1 MAVAS
6 RGVPEDYVPFHDGA
20 SSYNNFGARLE
31 SAQQV
36 AGLLLQSHHV
46 LSIGMADPSQI
57 SQQGNLWNPPGQHAP
72 IANVAVTPMYGL
84 DAGLALMPVPQPQS
98 HQVNVTSFPVAGLS
112 AAGSSASCTFPGN
125 YQIPQTAAGCQE
137 NHSGGFLYQRDVP
150 ASVQRSQLLALSSDH
165 LMQLAGSTD
174 DIISSS
180 SGMEELTEAESD
192 GNEVTRQEYEAGG
205 AARSTQVNRR
215 ERGRIRS
222 INEHLNRLK
231 ALLNLDSLPCSAF
244 PVTPCC
250 LERRHTTCIK
260 SQSTQ
265 GSGRKGRPRPVKKC
279 ITKVHILRAAYHRIR
294 DLQKQVGVL
303 EAASDTTPELV
314 STSEG

>member
-137 NHSGGFLYQRDVP
+137 NHSGGFFVP
-150 ASVQRSQLLALSSDH
+150 ARCPSV
-165 LMQLAGSTD
+165 GST
-174 DIISSS
+174 
-180 SGMEELTEAESD
+180 LTAPGSVIRPSHAA
-192 GNEVTRQEYEAGG
+192 GWQHGRHNQLQFWYGG
-205 AARSTQVNRR
+205 ADRS
-215 ERGRIRS
+215 
-222 INEHLNRLK
+222 
-231 ALLNLDSLPCSAF
+231 
-244 PVTPCC
+244 
-250 LERRHTTCIK
+250 
-260 SQSTQ
+260 
-265 GSGRKGRPRPVKKC
+265 RKRW
-279 ITKVHILRAAYHRIR
+279 
-294 DLQKQVGVL
+294 
-303 EAASDTTPELV
+303 
-314 STSEG
+314 